1 MCEIMEKMITEEK
14 EELARGEISRGELSL
29 QQIARVLRL
38 PLDVVEKLAEEV
50 KAEAVMA

>member
-14 EELARGEISRGELSL
+14 EELARDEIDRGELSL

-38 PLDVVEKLAEEV
+38 PLDEVERLSREAK
-50 KAEAVMA
+50 EAVV